1 MHIQHIKMRWGRGD
15 NYAYLVTD
23 DATKDT
29 LIIDPAEP
37 HEVLPVIKDL
47 EAKGAIKL
55 TGIVNTHHHYD
66 HSGGNEKMSQ
76 EYPRLPI
83 IAGFNSP
90 GVTETPKNNASF
102 KLGKSITITPLH
114 TPCHTQD
121 SICYFFEDG
130 DNKAVFTGDTLFI
143 CGSGRFFEG
152 TPVEMDTALNK
163 VLASLPDDT
172 KVFPGHEYT
181 KSNVKFAKSLFSNEP
196 LSKLEKFCNENEV
209 TTGKFTIGDEKTYN
223 PFMMVAD
230 PAIQKAVGLEGR
242 VEVMQ
247 KLRELKNKF

>member
-1 MHIQHIKMRWGRGD
+1 MHIQHIKMRWGTGD

-29 LIIDPAEP
+29 LVIDPAEP
-37 HEVLPVIKDL
+37 DEVLPVIKSL
-47 EAKGAIKL
+47 ESKGAIKL

-66 HSGGNEKMSQ
+66 HSGGNDAMRRA
-76 EYPRLPI
+76 YPGLPI

-90 GVTETPKNNASF
+90 HVTETPKDKSIF
-102 KLGKSITITPLH
+102 KLGSSISITALH

-121 SICYFFEDG
+121 SICYFFQDG
-130 DNKAVFTGDTLFI
+130 DDKAVFTGDTLFI

-152 TPVEMDTALNK
+152 TPAEMDIALNK
-163 VLASLPDDT
+163 ILGSLPDDT

-181 KSNVKFAKSLFSNEP
+181 RSNIKFAKTVLDTEP
-196 LSKLEKFCNENEV
+196 LKKLEKFANSNEV

-223 PFMMVAD
+223 PFMMVTD
-230 PAIQKAVGLEGR
+230 PAIKKAVGVEDR
-242 VEVMQ
+242 VDVMK